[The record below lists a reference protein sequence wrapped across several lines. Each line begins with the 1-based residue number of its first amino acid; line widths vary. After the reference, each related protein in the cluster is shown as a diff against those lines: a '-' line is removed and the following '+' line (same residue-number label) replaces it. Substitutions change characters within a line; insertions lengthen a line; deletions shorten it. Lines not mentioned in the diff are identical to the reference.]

1 MKFYIYFDP
10 EVAVLARRCRRLGL
24 TNLLF
29 LSCLDHPS
37 FWFSWFYDAP
47 MSHYGLEQAEELA
60 AFLRDRPLDGPEAE
74 HIQILRAD
82 PGTPHSIFICSPLR
96 RAVSTVAVGFHD
108 RFRRRPDDKILILP
122 ALQEISRNPDTLCIT
137 PPHTHIQA
145 SWIEKTSNVCD
156 FQEIFS
162 SQTDMSLYTGDKPVN
177 TNGLK
182 RMLDFCEF
190 LFSPS
195 VKDSHIV
202 VGGHSLWF
210 RSFFQMFLPYS
221 VHHVSKNR
229 KLVNGGIVVF
239 DLMKADTRRG
249 PRFMIDPKT
258 IRVVYGGF

>member
-1 MKFYIYFDP
+1 
-10 EVAVLARRCRRLGL
+10 
-24 TNLLF
+24 
-29 LSCLDHPS
+29 
-37 FWFSWFYDAP
+37 
-47 MSHYGLEQAEELA
+47 MSPFGLEQAEELA
-60 AFLRDRPLDGPEAE
+60 AFLKDRPLDGPEAE

-82 PGTPHSIFICSPLR
+82 PGKPHSIFISSPLR

-162 SQTDMSLYTGDKPVN
+162 SQTDMSLFTGDKPIN

-221 VHHVSKNR
+221 VHHVSKNK

>member
-1 MKFYIYFDP
+1 
-10 EVAVLARRCRRLGL
+10 
-24 TNLLF
+24 
-29 LSCLDHPS
+29 
-37 FWFSWFYDAP
+37 

-60 AFLRDRPLDGPEAE
+60 AFLKDRPLDGPEAE

-82 PGTPHSIFICSPLR
+82 PGAPHSIFVCSPLR
-96 RAVSTVAVGFHD
+96 RAVSTMAVGFHD

-221 VHHVSKNR
+221 VHHVSKNK

-258 IRVVYGGF
+258 IRIVYGGF